1 MNRKQQVHRH
11 CVQILQD
18 RVQQAQEAMDASQRD
33 ANSETKSSAGDKYE
47 TGRAMAHL
55 DKERHTRT
63 HASALNDLYR
73 LQQVSVTDVCS
84 EIEVGSLVST
94 NRGRYY
100 LVVGLGKVV
109 VDGVSYQVV
118 SPESP
123 IGLFLLDLEVGDVE
137 DFRGQTMEVIS
148 VE

>member
-1 MNRKQQVHRH
+1 MNRKQQLHRH

-18 RVQQAQEAMDASQRD
+18 RVQQAQEAMDAAQRD

-84 EIEVGSLVST
+84 EIEVGALVST

-123 IGLFLLDLEVGDVE
+123 MGAFLLEAEVGDVE
-137 DFRGQTMEVIS
+137 DFRGQTMEIIS

>member
-1 MNRKQQVHRH
+1 MNRKQQLHRH

-18 RVQQAQEAMDASQRD
+18 RVQQAQEAMDAAQRD

-63 HASALNDLYR
+63 HASVLNDLYR

-84 EIEVGSLVST
+84 EIEVGALVST

-109 VDGVSYQVV
+109 VDGSAYQVI

-123 IGLFLLDLEVGDVE
+123 MGAFLLDIEVGDVE
-137 DFRGQTMEVIS
+137 DFRGQTMEIIS

>member
-1 MNRKQQVHRH
+1 MNRKQQLHRH

-18 RVQQAQEAMDASQRD
+18 RVQQAQEAMDAAQRD

-63 HASALNDLYR
+63 HASALHDLYR
-73 LQQVSVTDVCS
+73 LQQVSVTDVCT
-84 EIEVGSLVST
+84 EIEVGALVST
-94 NRGRYY
+94 NRGCYY

-109 VDGVSYQVV
+109 VEEIAYQVV

-123 IGLFLLDLEVGDVE
+123 IGAFLLEAEVWDVE
-137 DFRGQTMEVIS
+137 NFRGQTMEIIS

>member
-1 MNRKQQVHRH
+1 MNRKQQLHRH

-18 RVQQAQEAMDASQRD
+18 RVQQAQEAMDAAQRD

-84 EIEVGSLVST
+84 EIEVGALVST

-118 SPESP
+118 SPEAP
-123 IGLFLLDLEVGDVE
+123 MGAFLLEAEVGDVE
-137 DFRGQTMEVIS
+137 DFRGQTMEIIS